1 VAGLVTTFGSGAMT
15 NSIREIKDA
24 KCIFAIG
31 SNTSVNHP
39 VIALEVKKALNKG
52 GKLIVA
58 NPCEIEL
65 CKYADVWLMHKPGTD
80 VVLLGGMM
88 KVIIDEDLLDKEC
101 VIGRCENYEEFEKSL
116 AAFDLDNVVAITGVS
131 ADNIVEA
138 ARIYA
143 GNSPASILYAMGIT
157 QHTHGTDNVTA
168 VADLAMLTGNV
179 GKPSSGV
186 NPLRGQNNVQGACDV
201 AALPNVYP
209 GYQAVTNPELKL
221 KFEKAWGAKLDDKAG
236 LTLTEMFEAIDD
248 DGVKAMYLLGE
259 NPVVS
264 DPDSAHIEKALDKL
278 EFLVVQDIFLTETA
292 QHADVILP
300 GTSFAE
306 KDGSFT
312 NTERRVQRVR
322 KAIDP
327 VGDSRPDWQITCE
340 IAKRMGAKG
349 FDFISPQAIM
359 REIAELTPIYG
370 GISYERINGAGLQW
384 PCLDSDHSGTQYL
397 HENQFSRGK
406 GNFVPLQYKPP
417 VEQADDE
424 YPLIMTTG
432 RSRYHFHTGV
442 MTRKVDGLNTLHP
455 EELVQI
461 NPTDADAQGIADGD
475 RISVSS
481 RRGKIEAKAR
491 VTEEVPAGLVFMT
504 FHFAESSANVLTNP
518 AYDPVSKIPELKVSA
533 VKVQKV

>member
-31 SNTSVNHP
+31 SNTSVSHP
-39 VIALEVKKALNKG
+39 VIALEVKKALNNG

-80 VVLLGGMM
+80 VALLGGMM

-116 AAFDLDNVVAITGVS
+116 AAFNLDNVVAITGVA

-143 GNSPASILYAMGIT
+143 SNSPASILYAMGIT

-221 KFEKAWGAKLDDKAG
+221 KFEKAWGVKLDDKAG

-248 DGVKAMYLLGE
+248 GGVKAMYLLGE

-292 QHADVILP
+292 QHADVVLP

-312 NTERRVQRVR
+312 NTQGNR
-322 KAIDP
+322 
-327 VGDSRPDWQITCE
+327 
-340 IAKRMGAKG
+340 
-349 FDFISPQAIM
+349 
-359 REIAELTPIYG
+359 
-370 GISYERINGAGLQW
+370 
-384 PCLDSDHSGTQYL
+384 SG
-397 HENQFSRGK
+397 R
-406 GNFVPLQYKPP
+406 
-417 VEQADDE
+417 
-424 YPLIMTTG
+424 
-432 RSRYHFHTGV
+432 
-442 MTRKVDGLNTLHP
+442 
-455 EELVQI
+455 
-461 NPTDADAQGIADGD
+461 
-475 RISVSS
+475 
-481 RRGKIEAKAR
+481 
-491 VTEEVPAGLVFMT
+491 
-504 FHFAESSANVLTNP
+504 
-518 AYDPVSKIPELKVSA
+518 
-533 VKVQKV
+533 

>member
-1 VAGLVTTFGSGAMT
+1 
-15 NSIREIKDA
+15 
-24 KCIFAIG
+24 
-31 SNTSVNHP
+31 
-39 VIALEVKKALNKG
+39 
-52 GKLIVA
+52 
-58 NPCEIEL
+58 
-65 CKYADVWLMHKPGTD
+65 MHKPGTD
-80 VVLLGGMM
+80 VALLGGMM

-116 AAFDLDNVVAITGVS
+116 AAFNLDNVVAITGVA

-143 GNSPASILYAMGIT
+143 INSPASILYAMGIT

-221 KFEKAWGAKLDDKAG
+221 KFEKAWGVKLDDKAG

-248 DGVKAMYLLGE
+248 GGVKAMYLLGE

-292 QHADVILP
+292 QHADVVLP
-300 GTSFAE
+300 GASFAE

-327 VGDSRPDWQITCE
+327 VGDSRPDWQITSE

-349 FDFISPQAIM
+349 FDFVSPQAIM

-384 PCLDSDHSGTQYL
+384 PCLDADHPGTQYL

-406 GNFVPLQYKPP
+406 GNFVSLQYKPP
-417 VEQADDE
+417 LEQADDE